1 MPTENARHSLTRIK
15 TALSIVLTILIC
27 SIPVEQLRAQN
38 RAGRGKKALRGIDKQ
53 KSPRQKQSRAAVNKQ
68 PQAESAVID
77 ADLEAAPS
85 DTPTGRLQANPPRPE
100 RICYEALDRPT
111 GQHNAILY
119 VRYANDDFHSP
130 QHFETPIS

>member
-53 KSPRQKQSRAAVNKQ
+53 KRPRQKQSRAAVNKQ
-68 PQAESAVID
+68 PRAESAVID
-77 ADLEAAPS
+77 ADLEAAPI
-85 DTPTGRLQANPPRPE
+85 DTPTGRLQANPPRP
-100 RICYEALDRPT
+100 
-111 GQHNAILY
+111 
-119 VRYANDDFHSP
+119 
-130 QHFETPIS
+130 